1 MNEKLAQALN
11 EVKDAHIEEA
21 AKPRHR
27 KRTLFLRMVAAAAMV
42 ALVVGIALAPPTIT
56 VNAVSLPG
64 DCRTRGNDLTVEQ
77 ANASLMDFYTEGST
91 RFVDGKDSSVWS
103 PVNAFIGLAMV
114 AEVTEGDSRQQILDL
129 FGVEDLDTLRSY
141 VSNIWE
147 RVYRG
152 ENEICTLANSLW
164 LEESL
169 DYEQDAMDNLAY
181 YYYASVYKGEMGSKK
196 MNKAIGA
203 WLEKNTGGLLKKATD
218 NISLSPET
226 VLALY
231 STIYLRGTWHE
242 EFRKSDNTKDV
253 FHGAAGDQTVTYMN
267 QKEMAMTYYWA
278 DNFSAV
284 RKTLK
289 NGTSMWFI
297 LPDEGVSTEDLLID
311 GQYMQM
317 ICGQWENSGE
327 YKVNLSVPK
336 FDITGGAQ
344 LRQGLVEM
352 GLTDVFDPAKADFS
366 AITSDSPVHLTAVDQ
381 TVRVIIDEEGV
392 KAAAYIEIPGA
403 GAAQPPE
410 DIVDFVVDRPFLFA
424 ISSNS
429 VPLFVGCMTQL

>member
-27 KRTLFLRMVAAAAMV
+27 KRTVFLRIVAAAAMV
-42 ALVVGIALAPPTIT
+42 ALVIGITLAPPVISAR
-56 VNAVSLPG
+56 AVSLPG
-64 DCRTRGNDLTVEQ
+64 ERRGRGDFSTVDA
-77 ANASLMDFYTEGST
+77 ANAALLEFYKEGS
-91 RFVDGKDSSVWS
+91 RQFVDGSGNSVWS

-114 AEVTEGDSRQQILDL
+114 AELTEGNSRQQILDL

-152 ENEICTLANSLW
+152 KNEICTLANSLW

-169 DYEQDAMDNLAY
+169 HYEQDAMDNLAY
-181 YYYASVYKGEMGSKK
+181 YYYASVYKGKMGSKK
-196 MNKAIGA
+196 MNKSIGA
-203 WLEKNTGGLLKKATD
+203 WLEKNTGGLLKNATD
-218 NISLSPET
+218 NIALSPET

-267 QKEMAMTYYWA
+267 QKEVAMTYYWA

-336 FDITGGAQ
+336 FDISGGVQ
-344 LRQGLVEM
+344 LRQGLMKM

-424 ISSNS
+424 ITSDS
-429 VPLFVGCMTQL
+429 VPLFVGSIDQP